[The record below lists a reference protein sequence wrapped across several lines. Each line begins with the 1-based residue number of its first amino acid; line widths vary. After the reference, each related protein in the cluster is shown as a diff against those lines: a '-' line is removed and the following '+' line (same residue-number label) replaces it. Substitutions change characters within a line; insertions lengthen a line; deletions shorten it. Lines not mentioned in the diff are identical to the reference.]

1 MRMMLHPKGLPEE
14 TGGHNATIEITVE
27 DICFVTVSRHGE
39 QEGDERVC
47 MMTREELGRL
57 VRMIEVALGG
67 LQ

>member
-1 MRMMLHPKGLPEE
+1 MMFHPRGLPDE
-14 TGGHNATIEITVE
+14 TGGRNATIEVTVE
-27 DICFVTVSRHGE
+27 DICFVTVSRYGE

-57 VRMIEVALGG
+57 GRLIEVALGG